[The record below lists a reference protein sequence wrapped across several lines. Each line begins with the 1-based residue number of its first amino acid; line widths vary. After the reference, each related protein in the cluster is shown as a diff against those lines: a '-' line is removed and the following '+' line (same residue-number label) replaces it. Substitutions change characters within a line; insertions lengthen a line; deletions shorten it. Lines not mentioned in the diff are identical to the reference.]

1 MKYVCDACERL
12 VEPRGT
18 SGEAPLALICSRCG
32 EPTQVLGRAPIRL
45 IRPVSDA
52 TSPSAATTSAP
63 GADEEVDLSDETAP
77 APIPIEA
84 RCPKCTHPRSGPAC
98 PKCGLVFALYRPEK
112 GGELER
118 VAEELAQLLNLGPTG
133 WTKRLALV
141 GPEQLTKLARACRLR
156 LAEAPADATA
166 RALLDD
172 ISSRSLA
179 QVMALAPSKRTEESS
194 SERGRLIAY
203 GAVALGLLT
212 IASLVAY
219 TLGNVLH

>member
-18 SGEAPLALICSRCG
+18 SVEAPLARFARAAASRPRSWVG
-32 EPTQVLGRAPIRL
+32 PPFDS

-77 APIPIEA
+77 APIPIRGA
-84 RCPKCTHPRSGPAC
+84 VPQVHPPPKRSGLPQG
-98 PKCGLVFALYRPEK
+98 GLVFALYRPEK
-112 GGELER
+112 GGELKR